1 MDFKDIKFEDE
12 NFNNRNYLYN
22 YIKQEIDN
30 MGFFRSN
37 LKMKKVGTLYKSIC
51 PFHNE
56 KTASFTV
63 YPNNKSAQKYASFYC
78 FGCGATGDIIKFK
91 QLKDNLNSYYESAL
105 QLAMEYKLD
114 IENENDIK
122 LNYLQSQLN
131 VIDNSV
137 NNLSLDKINL
147 ACSTIIRNY
156 LQSIK
161 NKDYFKNHLTKINQ
175 YYKYLDNELEE
186 RNAIQAQSL
195 INETIQFIQNDIYN
209 NTIKSNL

>member
-1 MDFKDIKFEDE
+1 MDFKDISFNDE
-12 NFNNRNYLYN
+12 NFNNKTYLYN

-30 MGFFRSN
+30 MGFLKSN
-37 LKMKKVGTLYKSIC
+37 LKMRKVGTLYRSIC

-63 YPNNKSAQKYASFYC
+63 YPNDNSVNQKYASFYC

-91 QLKDNLNSYYESAL
+91 QLKDNLTSYYEAAL
-105 QLAMEYKLD
+105 QLAIEYKLD
-114 IENENDIK
+114 IQNENEIK

-131 VIDNSV
+131 IMDNI

-147 ACSTIIRNY
+147 ICSTILRNY
-156 LQSIK
+156 LQKIK
-161 NKDYFKNHLTKINQ
+161 NQNYFNEYFDKVNQ
-175 YYKYLDNELEE
+175 YYKYLDSELEE

-195 INETIQFIQNDIYN
+195 INETIQFVQKEGFNE
-209 NTIKSNL
+209 KSV